1 MFIGASLVAH
11 MVKNP
16 PAMQEGTVKVL
27 VTESCPILCDPMDC
41 SPPGSSVHGIFQ
53 AGIPCPS
60 PGDLPNPGIEPGSLE
75 LQVDCLT
82 V

>member
-27 VTESCPILCDPMDC
+27 VTELCPILCDPMDC
-41 SPPGSSVHGIFQ
+41 SPPASSVYGILQ
-53 AGIPCPS
+53 ARMP
-60 PGDLPNPGIEPGSLE
+60 EW
-75 LQVDCLT
+75 
-82 V
+82 